1 MSGLDNAV
9 YTDYLPSHQFQMEPR
24 KSALLI
30 VDMQYANCSRGY
42 GYGKNLEQKGMEDV
56 KAHGFD
62 AEGLLY
68 RYDRIEK
75 VLIPN
80 LQRLLRF
87 FRQHGL
93 RVIYLTV
100 GSQAADYSDAPAHLR
115 RVFEWSNNRAG
126 QREHEILEEVKPEEV
141 EYVLNKTTAGAF
153 SSSAIDSL
161 LRTLGI
167 EYLICTG
174 VATDQ
179 CVGSTA
185 RQAAERGYHC
195 VMVEDCTATLAESW
209 QRMWL
214 VTFQMLFGRVSTTDE
229 VLAELE
235 HDL

>member
-1 MSGLDNAV
+1 MSRVDSAV
-9 YTDYLPSHQFQMEPR
+9 YTDYQPSHQFQMEPR
-24 KSALLI
+24 KSALII
-30 VDMQYANCSRGY
+30 VDVLYVNCSRDY
-42 GYGKNLEQKGMEDV
+42 GYGKNLEQKGMEDT

-62 AEGLLY
+62 SEGLLY
-68 RYDRIEK
+68 RYDRVEK
-75 VLIPN
+75 VVIPN

-100 GSQAADYSDAPAHLR
+100 GSEAADYSDAPAHLR

-126 QREHEILEEVKPEEV
+126 QREHEILEEVKPEQGEF
-141 EYVLNKTTAGAF
+141 VLNKTTADAF

-167 EYLICTG
+167 EYLLVTG

-195 VMVEDCTATLAESW
+195 VMVEDCTATLCETW
-209 QRMWL
+209 QRTWL

-235 HDL
+235 RSL